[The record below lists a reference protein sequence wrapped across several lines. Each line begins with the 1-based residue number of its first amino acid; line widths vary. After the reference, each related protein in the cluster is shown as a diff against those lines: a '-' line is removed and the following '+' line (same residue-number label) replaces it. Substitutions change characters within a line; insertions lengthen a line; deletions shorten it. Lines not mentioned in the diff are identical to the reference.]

1 MLSAT
6 LPIPTQSEEPMTA
19 TPKDTVLEI
28 EDLKAEFDTLEG
40 VVQVLRGVDLTV
52 RRGEAV
58 GLVGESGSGKSV
70 TAMSVLRLLREPP
83 ARLSG
88 SIRFHGTAG
97 GAPVD
102 LAAVDPGSEQM
113 QQIRGNDIA
122 MIFQE
127 PMSSLSPVFTIG
139 HQVAEVIWLHQDK
152 TRQQAH
158 AEAEEMLQRV
168 GIPEPARAAK
178 QYPHNLSGGQL
189 QRVMIAMALACQPT
203 LVIADEPTT
212 ALDVTIQAQI
222 MDLLQ
227 ELRETLD
234 LAVLLITHDLAVV
247 AGFCERVNVMYMGR
261 VVEEGSVLDI
271 FQRPSHP
278 YTQGLLHSIP
288 RPGQQHKERF
298 QTIRG
303 TVPDPRQVPQGC
315 AFGPRCDQFEAN
327 LCDRAGPVEAVQLGE
342 GHHARCYRTD
352 RVIHGG

>member
-1 MLSAT
+1 
-6 LPIPTQSEEPMTA
+6 MTG
-19 TPKDTVLEI
+19 TSKEIVLEI
-28 EDLKAEFDTLEG
+28 EDLNVEFDTLEG
-40 VVQVLRGVDLTV
+40 VVQILKGVDLAV
-52 RRGEAV
+52 HRGEAV

-88 SIRFHGTAG
+88 SIRFHNAAG
-97 GAPVD
+97 GATVD
-102 LAAVDPGSEQM
+102 LAKVDPGSEQM

-127 PMSSLSPVFTIG
+127 PMSSLSPVFTVG

-152 TRQQAH
+152 SRKQAH
-158 AEAEEMLQRV
+158 AEAEEMLERV
-168 GIPEPARAAK
+168 GIPEPARAAR

-189 QRVMIAMALACQPT
+189 QRVMIAMALACEPM

-227 ELRETLD
+227 ELRETLN

-261 VVEEGSVLDI
+261 VVEEGSVMDI
-271 FQRPSHP
+271 FKRPGHP
-278 YTQGLLHSIP
+278 YTQGLLDSIP

-298 QTIRG
+298 PTIRG
-303 TVPDPRQVPQGC
+303 TVPDPRQVPPGC
-315 AFGPRCDQFEAN
+315 AFGPRCDHFEGN
-327 LCDRAGPVEAVQLGE
+327 LCDRPGPVEAVRLAD
-342 GHHARCYRTD
+342 GHQARCYRTD
-352 RVIHGG
+352 RR

>member
-1 MLSAT
+1 MHSVMP
-6 LPIPTQSEEPMTA
+6 PIPTQSEHMTV
-19 TPKDTVLEI
+19 TQRETVLEI
-28 EDLKAEFDTLEG
+28 EDLKVEFGTLEG

-88 SIRFHGTAG
+88 SIKFHGTAG
-97 GAPVD
+97 SPTVD
-102 LAAVDPGSEQM
+102 LATVDPGSGQM

-127 PMSSLSPVFTIG
+127 PMSSLSPVFTVG

-152 TRQQAH
+152 SRKQAH
-158 AEAEEMLQRV
+158 AEAEEILQQV

-178 QYPHNLSGGQL
+178 QYPHSLSGGQL
-189 QRVMIAMALACQPT
+189 QRVMIAMALACKPT

-271 FQRPSHP
+271 FQRPTHP

-298 QTIRG
+298 PAIRG

-327 LCDRAGPVEAVQLGE
+327 LCDRAGPVDAVQLGE
-342 GHHARCYRTD
+342 GHQARCYRTD
-352 RVIHGG
+352 TVTHGR

>member
-1 MLSAT
+1 MLQ
-6 LPIPTQSEEPMTA
+6 IPTQSEHVTV
-19 TPKDTVLEI
+19 TQTDTVLEI
-28 EDLKAEFDTLEG
+28 EDLKVEFGTLEG
-40 VVQVLRGVDLTV
+40 VVQVIRGVDLTV

-88 SIRFHGTAG
+88 LIKFHDTAG

-102 LAAVDPGSEQM
+102 LASVDPGSKQM
-113 QQIRGNDIA
+113 QHIRGNGIA

-158 AEAEEMLQRV
+158 AAAEEMLQRV
-168 GIPEPARAAK
+168 GIPDSARAAK

-189 QRVMIAMALACQPT
+189 QRVMIAMALACEPT

-227 ELRETLD
+227 ELRETLN

-261 VVEEGSVLDI
+261 VVEEGPVLDI

-298 QTIRG
+298 SAIRG
-303 TVPDPRQVPQGC
+303 TVPDPRQVLQGC
-315 AFGPRCDQFEAN
+315 AFGPRCDHFEAN
-327 LCDRAGPVEAVQLGE
+327 LCDRAGPVEAVQIGV
-342 GHHARCYRTD
+342 GHQARCYRTV
-352 RVIHGG
+352 RVTHGG

>member
-1 MLSAT
+1 VSDAND
-6 LPIPTQSEEPMTA
+6 I
-19 TPKDTVLEI
+19 VLEI
-28 EDLKAEFDTLEG
+28 EDLNVQFDTLEG
-40 VVQVLRGVDLTV
+40 TVEILKGVDLTV
-52 RRGEAV
+52 HRGEAV

-88 SIRFHGTAG
+88 SIRLHDAAG
-97 GAPVD
+97 GPPAD
-102 LAAVDPGSEQM
+102 LARMDPGS
-113 QQIRGNDIA
+113 QQIQAIRGNDIA

-127 PMSSLSPVFTIG
+127 PMSSLSPVFTVG

-152 TRQQAH
+152 PKKQAH
-158 AEAEEMLQRV
+158 AEAEEMLEQV
-168 GIPEPARAAK
+168 GIPEPSRAARL
-178 QYPHNLSGGQL
+178 YPHNLSGGQL
-189 QRVMIAMALACQPT
+189 QRVMIAMALACQPA

-227 ELRETLD
+227 ELRESLN

-271 FQRPSHP
+271 FQRPTHP
-278 YTQGLLHSIP
+278 YTQGLLGSIP

-298 QTIRG
+298 QAIRG
-303 TVPDPRQVPQGC
+303 TVPDPRQVPPGC
-315 AFGPRCDQFEAN
+315 AFGPRCDRFEAG
-327 LCDRAGPVEAVQLGE
+327 LCDIQGPVAAVQVGD
-342 GHHARCYRTD
+342 GHRARCYRTD
-352 RVIHGG
+352 AVRAHGG

>member
-1 MLSAT
+1 MSDA
-6 LPIPTQSEEPMTA
+6 PRDIA
-19 TPKDTVLEI
+19 LEI
-28 EDLKAEFDTLEG
+28 EDLKVEFDTLEG
-40 VVQVLRGVDLTV
+40 VVSVLKGVDLAV
-52 RRGEAV
+52 HRGEAV

-88 SIRFHGTAG
+88 SIKLHGSQG
-97 GAPVD
+97 GESTD
-102 LAAVDPGSEQM
+102 LAKLDPGSERM

-122 MIFQE
+122 MVFQE
-127 PMSSLSPVFTIG
+127 PMSSLSPVFTVG

-152 TRQQAH
+152 SRPQAYT
-158 AEAEEMLQRV
+158 EAEEILERV
-168 GIPEPARAAK
+168 GIPEPARAAR

-189 QRVMIAMALACQPT
+189 QRVMIAMALACQPM

-227 ELRETLD
+227 ELRETLN

-261 VVEEGSVLDI
+261 VVEEGSVMDI
-271 FQRPSHP
+271 FQRPTHP
-278 YTQGLLHSIP
+278 YTQGLLNSIP

-298 QTIRG
+298 PAIRG
-303 TVPDPRQVPQGC
+303 TVPDPRHVPPGC
-315 AFGPRCDQFEAN
+315 AFGPRCDHFEAN
-327 LCDRAGPVEAVQLGE
+327 LCDRPGPVEAVNLND
-342 GHHARCYRTD
+342 GHQARCYRTD
-352 RVIHGG
+352 TSRPYGG